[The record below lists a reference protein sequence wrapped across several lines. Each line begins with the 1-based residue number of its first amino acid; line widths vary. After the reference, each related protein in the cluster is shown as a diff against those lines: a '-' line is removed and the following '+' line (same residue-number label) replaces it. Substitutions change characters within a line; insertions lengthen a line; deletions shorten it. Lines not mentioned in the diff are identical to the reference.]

1 MTGRLGSVD
10 LNHEVA
16 RLIADRVREIN
27 PNAALLAAESTADA
41 APDFTGEHWPGA
53 MTYSNLTR
61 PLWSVARQGRPQH
74 QLLWLAPNRAAQDRR
89 RGLPRDA
96 PGPRRGI

>member
-1 MTGRLGSVD
+1 MTGRLGSID

-61 PLWSVARQGRPQH
+61 PLWS
-74 QLLWLAPNRAAQDRR
+74 WLAKDAPNINFCGSPPNRAAQDRR